1 MNKNCSKR
9 KIMMMRMMKR
19 LRSMMRLMELFPKDA
34 KRSQVEREVSGR

>member
-19 LRSMMRLMELFPKDA
+19 LRLMMRLMGLFSKDA
-34 KRSQVEREVSGR
+34 KRSRVEREVSGR